1 MSELTV
7 AAIKKLK
14 VAELKAELTK
24 RGLAVKGKKDELA
37 KRLIEAI
44 QEDTAEDNKEEVAE
58 DSQDKNNSQESLND
72 SQESQDLENTTAV
85 SENSTELGEDSGI
98 QSAPSSTEGDV
109 KENSQGR
116 QQIFRNIRVQ

>member
-44 QEDTAEDNKEEVAE
+44 QEDTAEDKEEVAE
-58 DSQDKNNSQESLND
+58 DSQDTNNSQESLND

-116 QQIFRNIRVQ
+116 KQIFRNIRVQ

>member
-44 QEDTAEDNKEEVAE
+44 QEDTSEDNDEEVAADTQE
-58 DSQDKNNSQESLND
+58 TNDSQESLND
-72 SQESQDLENTTAV
+72 SQESQVLENSTTV
-85 SENSTELGEDSGI
+85 SENSAELGEDSGI
-98 QSAPSSTEGDV
+98 QSAPSAEGDI
-109 KENSQGR
+109 KENPQGR
-116 QQIFRNIRVQ
+116 QQTFQNIIVQ